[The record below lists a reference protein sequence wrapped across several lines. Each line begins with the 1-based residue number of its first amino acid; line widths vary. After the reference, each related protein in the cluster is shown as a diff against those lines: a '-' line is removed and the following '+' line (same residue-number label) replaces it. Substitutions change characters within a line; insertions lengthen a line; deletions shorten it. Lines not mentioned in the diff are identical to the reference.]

1 MQRTV
6 DLSAYAGDGH
16 FLEGTGS
23 LILDRPRWRA
33 FASRSVRTDAEVIT
47 EFDRELRYSTFQFD
61 AFDHLGRPIYH
72 TNVLLCLGTEFAIL
86 CSEVIPE
93 AQRAELIERL
103 GRTVIEVSYDQLRQ
117 FACNSIELRGRDD
130 TPIIAMS
137 SASLASL
144 TGQQVRQLERFGNPV
159 TAPIPTIESVGGG
172 SVRCMIADVHLPRR
186 EAEAA

>member
-1 MQRTV
+1 M
-6 DLSAYAGDGH
+6 
-16 FLEGTGS
+16 
-23 LILDRPRWRA
+23 
-33 FASRSVRTDAEVIT
+33 
-47 EFDRELRYSTFQFD
+47 
-61 AFDHLGRPIYH
+61 
-72 TNVLLCLGTEFAIL
+72 
-86 CSEVIPE
+86 
-93 AQRAELIERL
+93 